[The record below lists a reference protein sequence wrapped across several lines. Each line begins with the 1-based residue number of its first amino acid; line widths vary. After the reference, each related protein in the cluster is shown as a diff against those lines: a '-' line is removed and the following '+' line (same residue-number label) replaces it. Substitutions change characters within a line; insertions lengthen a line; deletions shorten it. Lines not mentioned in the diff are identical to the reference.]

1 MVGQEETHTCE
12 NFQKSVLYM
21 KFINL
26 GSETSLDQDCGVE
39 ALCQV
44 EEQKQFPEQVVN
56 FLLCITLTMDQ
67 PWVNY

>member
-1 MVGQEETHTCE
+1 
-12 NFQKSVLYM
+12 M

-44 EEQKQFPEQVVN
+44 EEQKQFPVN

-67 PWVNY
+67 PWVNYKSSMPHGTTIMVEP